1 VEIMKKKIF
10 DSGFGAVL
18 LDAQKEQQRFGFLTT
33 FYFLG
38 PLLPRVIAPVIL
50 VFFFFHFP
58 AS

>member
-1 VEIMKKKIF
+1 MKKKIF